1 MSTRGPAASSTPR
14 TASTPTSMAS
24 GSSTGCA
31 SPAASSA
38 TRSVAHRTHAR
49 GSIGRTWRGCRW
61 WSWHRS
67 ASAWRSRPRRLPRM
81 ADLELHTLLLCDYA
95 LTAQDG
101 KISAVGVFSQI
112 NIARLPATHGRCF
125 FVAILE
131 AAPGAHELSFQVISP
146 TGKPTLQQAPR
157 LRIEVPPTAT
167 TANIVADVKGMRLEE
182 IGRHRLEVR
191 AGDQVLGTS
200 PFTVNLILRQ
210 TPGNA

>member
-1 MSTRGPAASSTPR
+1 
-14 TASTPTSMAS
+14 
-24 GSSTGCA
+24 
-31 SPAASSA
+31 
-38 TRSVAHRTHAR
+38 V
-49 GSIGRTWRGCRW
+49 
-61 WSWHRS
+61 
-67 ASAWRSRPRRLPRM
+67 

-125 FVAILE
+125 IVAILE

-191 AGDQVLGTS
+191 SRDQILGTS

-210 TPGNA
+210 TAGQA